1 MKKQKAGKILKLCIS
16 KKDQENR
23 VQKQKLNFDLGGVCE
38 DKFNGKDI
46 LRSVLIATKESYDL
60 AEQNGIDID
69 YGQLGENILTD
80 FNPYNLE
87 IGTQLQIG
95 DAILEI
101 SQPCTLCNGLSKV
114 NNKLPKLLKSDRGIF
129 AKVIS
134 KGSAKIGDEIF
145 ILD

>member
-1 MKKQKAGKILKLCIS
+1 MKKQLAGKILKLCIS
-16 KKDQENR
+16 KKDHKNR
-23 VQKQKLNFDLGGVCE
+23 VEKEQLGFDLGGVCE

-60 AEQNGIDID
+60 AHKNDIDIS

-80 FNPYNLE
+80 FNPYSLE